1 MIRRP
6 PRSTLFPYTTLF
18 RSGAEQFQGLGH
30 ADRLMRGHERRDG
43 AVDRRDELDGL
54 HVRQLREAQ
63 AAILARDLD
72 SERAQVAQA
81 LDHGVGDLA
90 LAIDAVRVDLLAEQ
104 PLEFL
109 EER

>member
-18 RSGAEQFQGLGH
+18 RS
-30 ADRLMRGHERRDG
+30 
-43 AVDRRDELDGL
+43 
-54 HVRQLREAQ
+54 QLREAQ

-104 PLEFL
+104 PLQFL
-109 EER
+109 EERLRASHLFGVLLGVRVDQVEAELPKEIGRASCRERV

>member
-18 RSGAEQFQGLGH
+18 RS
-30 ADRLMRGHERRDG
+30 
-43 AVDRRDELDGL
+43 
-54 HVRQLREAQ
+54 QLREAQ

-104 PLEFL
+104 PLQFL
-109 EER
+109 EERLRASHLCGVLLGVRVDQVEAERPKEIGRAHV